1 MATIVS
7 DELKELL
14 VSKDMWSDFSQL
26 RQDIRLKNPSMTCR
40 EFTLEALR
48 KCIADGKLD
57 ASVIAMVRE
66 PGRPGRPKKDPN
78 APPKPKKS
86 LADVKREARD
96 AKAAASSIP
105 EYDPDRFIL
114 TRETFAGKKCSF
126 AVSLDWAYANLR
138 IAEASPFDEPSAIA
152 WNLLMDMRESP
163 SVRTDLIKGW
173 SNAEMRKTDTDTSGE
188 RFDGA
193 DEYDFLADMGGKE

>member
-14 VSKDMWSDFSQL
+14 ISKGMWSDFSQL
-26 RQDIRLKNPSMTCR
+26 RADIRAKSPKMTCK
-40 EFTLEALR
+40 EFTLEALH
-48 KCIADGKLD
+48 KYINEGKLD
-57 ASVIAMVRE
+57 ESVLGMVRD

-86 LADVKREARD
+86 LADAKFEAKNGRN
-96 AKAAASSIP
+96 ATSTIP
-105 EYDPDRFIL
+105 VFDPESFIL
-114 TRETFAGKKCSF
+114 TRETFAHKECPYMV
-126 AVSLDWAYANLR
+126 ALNWAYSNLR
-138 IAEASPFDEPSAIA
+138 IADVSPLDAPSAVA

-163 SVRTDLIKGW
+163 SIRADLIKGW
-173 SNAEMRKTDTDTSGE
+173 SNAESRKSDSDLGGE

-193 DEYDFLADMGGKE
+193 DEYDFLADMGGKV